1 MGVGVRWLIDGFCSD
16 TTQVKALSR
25 TYARAIAGTPT
36 AMNFDPETGV
46 FQLTYILNLVPL
58 LSALPNT
65 RHSFERS
72 ASTHTHMIRR

>member
-1 MGVGVRWLIDGFCSD
+1 VVADRSIRPGLPKH
-16 TTQVKALSR
+16 TQVKALSR

-58 LSALPNT
+58 LLAPPNT
-65 RHSFERS
+65 QHSFERF
-72 ASTHTHMIRR
+72 ASTPV

>member
-1 MGVGVRWLIDGFCSD
+1 VRWLIDQFCSD

-36 AMNFDPETGV
+36 VMNFDPETGI

-58 LSALPNT
+58 LLSAPPNT
-65 RHSFERS
+65 RHFKQST
-72 ASTHTHMIRR
+72 STHAYTHI